1 MYKYESNYCNARAS
15 ENTVASWYRQS
26 WSIGIRCYVDVFLIR
41 LLSEF
46 LLSAC
51 HFSEN
56 KSNVR
61 MVSDSLKT
69 PYGVDYSKTL
79 IIKVKLGDDIR
90 KIPIQNDDITYDE
103 LVLMMQRVF
112 KDKLS
117 ATDDVTVKYL
127 DDDGDLVTI
136 LDSSDLAFAIQCHRV
151 LRLTLL
157 VTSTEIK
164 SDAASEVIRSLEIIR
179 DSAIDILEKIER
191 RSLFTSSGVSS
202 QTDSQPVVGE
212 DTSSVELSKQGME
225 FDPLQHGG
233 CKVEEVCEQLTKAHD
248 GARSNTPNQ
257 LPAQAAIYA
266 IKDSVATIQ
275 PSVQQVVHPAQ
286 QQFHS
291 TAEAMRGA
299 EMHTLPTA
307 TQPAGHL
314 SFQPNPRD
322 QMFHSQLSTIGYVS
336 GQQPPTQAVPGQMVA
351 RPLNANTEH
360 GIQQSHLHPMN
371 TGYAAPYLQKS
382 IRHDYSPAIQPQ
394 QQPPPPPPPTQQ
406 QQQMAGV
413 GMLPPQADQHAPG
426 MPPIPPQMYRSV
438 PPGVNPF
445 ARTTQGMQQ
454 SYIQPTFMAGQ
465 QQQQQQQQQQN
476 N

>member
-1 MYKYESNYCNARAS
+1 
-15 ENTVASWYRQS
+15 
-26 WSIGIRCYVDVFLIR
+26 
-41 LLSEF
+41 
-46 LLSAC
+46 
-51 HFSEN
+51 
-56 KSNVR
+56 
-61 MVSDSLKT
+61 MVSDNLKT

-90 KIPIQNDDITYDE
+90 KIPIQNHDITYDE

-117 ATDDVTVKYL
+117 ATDDVSVKYI

-157 VTSTEIK
+157 VRESSTK
-164 SDAASEVIRSLEIIR
+164 MKTDAAIEIVRSLEVIR
-179 DSAIDILEKIER
+179 DSAIDVLEKIER
-191 RSLFTSSGVSS
+191 CSLLTSSGRSVSS
-202 QTDSQPVVGE
+202 QTDSQPTVGE
-212 DTSSVELSKQGME
+212 DSSSVDLSKQGME
-225 FDPLQHGG
+225 FDPLQQGG
-233 CKVEEVCEQLTKAHD
+233 CKVEEVSELPAKADEGGSLTPS
-248 GARSNTPNQ
+248 RSNTPNQ
-257 LPAQAAIYA
+257 LPAQAAIHA
-266 IKDSVATIQ
+266 IKESVATIQ

-291 TAEAMRGA
+291 TAEAMRRA
-299 EMHTLPTA
+299 EMRTLRTA
-307 TQPAGHL
+307 TQPTRHL

-322 QMFHSQLSTIGYVS
+322 QMFHSQLNTIGYVT

-351 RPLNANTEH
+351 RPLNTNTDH
-360 GIQQSHLHPMN
+360 AIQQQQPRLHRMN
-371 TGYAAPYLQKS
+371 TGYAAPYMQKR
-382 IRHDYSPAIQPQ
+382 IRHDYHPANQPQ
-394 QQPPPPPPPTQQ
+394 QQQQQQQQPPPPPTQQ

-413 GMLPPQADQHAPG
+413 VMLPPQPDQHAPG
-426 MPPIPPQMYRSV
+426 MPLIPPQMYRSV

-454 SYIQPTFMAGQ
+454 SYIQSTFMAS

>member
-1 MYKYESNYCNARAS
+1 MIFLYGNYCNACTIQH
-15 ENTVASWYRQS
+15 TVAPSCRLSWP
-26 WSIGIRCYVDVFLIR
+26 IGIRRYVDIFLI
-41 LLSEF
+41 F
-46 LLSAC
+46 LLL
-51 HFSEN
+51 N
-56 KSNVR
+56 KNHVR
-61 MVSDSLKT
+61 MVSDNLKT

-90 KIPIQNDDITYDE
+90 KIPIPNDDITYDE

-117 ATDDVTVKYL
+117 ATDDVTVKYI

-157 VTSTEIK
+157 VRESSTEMKTDTAI
-164 SDAASEVIRSLEIIR
+164 EIVRSLEVIR
-179 DSAIDILEKIER
+179 DSAIDVLEKIER
-191 RSLFTSSGVSS
+191 CSLLTSSGVSS
-202 QTDSQPVVGE
+202 QTDSQPTVGE
-212 DTSSVELSKQGME
+212 DSSSVDLSKQGME
-225 FDPLQHGG
+225 FDPLQQGG
-233 CKVEEVCEQLTKAHD
+233 CKVEEVSELPAKAHE
-248 GARSNTPNQ
+248 ARSNTPNQ

-266 IKDSVATIQ
+266 IKESVATIQ

-291 TAEAMRGA
+291 TAEALRRA
-299 EMHTLPTA
+299 EMRTLPTA
-307 TQPAGHL
+307 TQPTRHL

-322 QMFHSQLSTIGYVS
+322 QMFHSQLNTIGYVT

-351 RPLNANTEH
+351 RPLNTNTDHE
-360 GIQQSHLHPMN
+360 IQQQQPHLHRMN
-371 TGYAAPYLQKS
+371 TGYAAPYMQKR
-382 IRHDYSPAIQPQ
+382 IRHDYHPAIQPQ
-394 QQPPPPPPPTQQ
+394 QQQQQQQQPPPPPTQQ

-413 GMLPPQADQHAPG
+413 VMLPPQPDQHAPG
-426 MPPIPPQMYRSV
+426 MPLIPPQMYRSV

-454 SYIQPTFMAGQ
+454 SYIQPTFMAS